1 MERTF
6 IIIKPDAV
14 QRGLTGEIIKRFE
27 QRGLKLA
34 GMKFMQVS
42 RELAQTHY
50 AEHAGKPF
58 YEGLVSYITSGPVV
72 ALALEGTNAVAA
84 ARNTIG
90 KTKPAESDVGSI
102 RGDFGLEV
110 GRNLVHGSDSV
121 ESSTRELALWFS
133 DAELTPWER
142 STDPWVFENR

>member
-6 IIIKPDAV
+6 IIVKPDAV

-27 QRGLKLA
+27 QRGLKIV
-34 GMKFMQVS
+34 GMKFMQVP
-42 RELAQTHY
+42 RELAEKHY
-50 AEHAGKPF
+50 AEHAGKGF
-58 YEGLVSYITSGPVV
+58 YEGLLSYISSGPVV

-90 KTKPAESDVGSI
+90 KTKPAESDAGSI

-121 ESSTRELALWFS
+121 ESSARELALWFT
-133 DAELTPWER
+133 DEELVSWSR
-142 STDPWVFENR
+142 NTDPWVFEGR